1 MNNLKNL
8 IVKNKKYFLYFS
20 VLLIFLYYLFS
31 LLDSDNRQKTITL
44 EKKSLQNV
52 LVKKVNTSKFSKPL
66 ILRGHTKS
74 SRTVTLKSQVEGK
87 ISSINYIKGE
97 SAKAG
102 KEIVLINPEDKVAK
116 SREMEALLS
125 QRKKEYSVAE
135 ELFEKGFRSE
145 VKLSESRTKFEE
157 ALALFDKS
165 QVELNNTRIMIPF
178 DSFIDE
184 SYVELGDYL
193 KKGDEIVTIVDL
205 DPIFLVGY
213 ASEKEVSLL
222 NIGQKGLANLS
233 NGQIIQGYINFI
245 SVSANEKTRN
255 FKVQLEMS
263 NKDKKVLA
271 GISGEIELNLDP
283 VDSFFIPSSVV
294 TLNEKGELG
303 IKIIEDKKVK
313 FLSINI
319 LSDTGKGY
327 WISDNGLSE
336 IDLIIRG
343 QEFVLE
349 DELVIPSYEN

>member
-8 IVKNKKYFLYFS
+8 IINNKKYLLYFLVFS
-20 VLLIFLYYLFS
+20 IFLYYLFFFIAA
-31 LLDSDNRQKTITL
+31 DNKTKISVP
-44 EKKSLQNV
+44 EKNDLQNV
-52 LVKKVNTSKFSKPL
+52 LVKKIAVSKFSKPL

-97 SAKAG
+97 AVKAG
-102 KEIVLINPEDKVAK
+102 KQIVLINPEDKVAK
-116 SREMEALLS
+116 SQEMEALLN

-157 ALALFDKS
+157 ALALFEKS
-165 QVELNNTRIMIPF
+165 QVELNNTRIVIPF

-193 KKGDEIVTIVDL
+193 KKGDKIVTVVDL
-205 DPIFLVGY
+205 DPIFLVAY
-213 ASEKEVSLL
+213 ASEKEVTLL
-222 NIGQKGLANLS
+222 SIGQKGSANLS
-233 NGQIIQGYINFI
+233 NGQTVQGYINFI
-245 SVSANEKTRN
+245 SVSANERTRN

-271 GISGEIELNLDP
+271 GISGEIKLNLDP

-294 TLNEKGELG
+294 TLNNNGELG
-303 IKIIEDKKVK
+303 IKIIEDKKAK

-327 WISDNGLSE
+327 WISNNGLSK
-336 IDLIIRG
+336 IDLITRG

-349 DELVIPSYEN
+349 HELVIPSYEN

>member
-8 IVKNKKYFLYFS
+8 ILKNKKHFLYFS

-116 SREMEALLS
+116 SREMEALLN

-205 DPIFLVGY
+205 DPIFLVAY
-213 ASEKEVSLL
+213 ASEKEVSFL

-233 NGQIIQGYINFI
+233 NGQIIQGHINFI

-255 FKVQLEMS
+255 FKVQLEMP
-263 NKDKKVLA
+263 NENKKVLG